1 MADSFLSGPSGRY
14 GRSAIHRFRRLSRV
28 CIMCTRRTGTRIS
41 CPFSI
46 PPNRILGLER
56 FIRLTPFRQR
66 PDCRCKS
73 RDAGANVPLY
83 GAGPRCRTGALDD
96 RAATLFPQ
104 QRLTLKPGQARAQ
117 ANHSD
122 LLLGAAWNPNGAL
135 SAETTLQFNTD
146 SKHSIRSNM
155 ALS

>member
-1 MADSFLSGPSGRY
+1 MADSFLSGPWGRY

-56 FIRLTPFRQR
+56 FIRLTPF
-66 PDCRCKS
+66 PATS
-73 RDAGANVPLY
+73 RFMEPGRGAEQARLMIAQQY
-83 GAGPRCRTGALDD
+83 YFR
-96 RAATLFPQ
+96 Q

-122 LLLGAAWNPNGAL
+122 LLLGAA
-135 SAETTLQFNTD
+135 
-146 SKHSIRSNM
+146 
-155 ALS
+155 

>member
-56 FIRLTPFRQR
+56 FIRLTLFPATTGLPMLFFFFQAEDGIRGDLVTGVQTCALPISAKPFVPDVGAGR
-66 PDCRCKS
+66 PIR
-73 RDAGANVPLY
+73 GEVPL
-83 GAGPRCRTGALDD
+83 P
-96 RAATLFPQ
+96 
-104 QRLTLKPGQARAQ
+104 
-117 ANHSD
+117 
-122 LLLGAAWNPNGAL
+122 
-135 SAETTLQFNTD
+135 E
-146 SKHSIRSNM
+146 
-155 ALS
+155 